1 MRNVLTSMRFMLF
14 WILGSVLALYGTV
27 VLTIIILFASSLVAA
42 FIFMITQQEL
52 TVFAAV
58 LFTAVVWSI
67 IGLLLGLII
76 GSVQKSLLQQKT
88 EESWQGWIIAS
99 ALGGIIGLNITG
111 FTVGRQIMTLIAT
124 LTIPPKEAILL
135 LGLQLLLIPL
145 ATIGIC
151 QASILMRY
159 VNGAWAWVLANVVGG
174 IVVVSLG
181 VATATG
187 AIVAPFSV
195 LIIVLALSA
204 APGIVTGFAMLWL
217 LNFNWKY

>member
-1 MRNVLTSMRFMLF
+1 MRNVLTSMRFMMF

-124 LTIPPKEAILL
+124 LTIPPKEAVLL

>member
-1 MRNVLTSMRFMLF
+1 MRNVLTSMRFMVF
-14 WILGSVLALYGTV
+14 WILGSVIALYGTV
-27 VLTIIILFASSLVAA
+27 VLTIVVLFASSLVAA

-52 TVFAAV
+52 TFLAA
-58 LFTAVVWSI
+58 LIFTAVVWSL
-67 IGLLLGLII
+67 IGLLMGLIV

-124 LTIPPKEAILL
+124 LTIPPKEAIIVLA
-135 LGLQLLLIPL
+135 LQLLLIPL
-145 ATIGIC
+145 ATLGIC
-151 QASILMRY
+151 QAGILMRY
-159 VNGAWAWVLANVVGG
+159 VHGAWTWVLANVVGG

-181 VATATG
+181 IATATG

-195 LIIVLALSA
+195 IITVLALSA

-217 LNFNWKY
+217 INFNWKF

>member
-1 MRNVLTSMRFMLF
+1 MRNVLTSMRFMMF
-14 WILGSVLALYGTV
+14 WVLGSVIALYGTI
-27 VLTIIILFASSLVAA
+27 VLTFIILFPLSVVVA
-42 FIFMITQQEL
+42 FIIPQL
-52 TVFAAV
+52 TTFAGIV
-58 LFTAVVWSI
+58 VIAVVWSL
-67 IGLLLGLII
+67 IGLLLGLIV

-88 EESWQGWIIAS
+88 DESWQGWIIAS

-111 FTVGRQIMTLIAT
+111 FTVGRQIMMLIAT
-124 LTIPPKEAILL
+124 LTIPSKEAVFVLA
-135 LGLQLLLIPL
+135 LQLLLIPL
-145 ATIGIC
+145 ATLGIC

-187 AIVAPFSV
+187 AIIAPFSV

>member
-1 MRNVLTSMRFMLF
+1 MRNVLTSMRFMMF

>member
-58 LFTAVVWSI
+58 LFTAVVWSV

>member
-14 WILGSVLALYGTV
+14 WILGSVIALYGTV

-58 LFTAVVWSI
+58 LFTAVIWSL

-88 EESWQGWIIAS
+88 DESWQGWIIAS

-181 VATATG
+181 IATATG
-187 AIVAPFSV
+187 AIVAPF
-195 LIIVLALSA
+195 
-204 APGIVTGFAMLWL
+204 
-217 LNFNWKY
+217 

>member
-67 IGLLLGLII
+67 IGLLLGLIV

-159 VNGAWAWVLANVVGG
+159 VNGAWAWVLANVVSG

-181 VATATG
+181 IATATG

-195 LIIVLALSA
+195 LITMLALSA

-217 LNFNWKY
+217 INFNWK